1 MASKAVSVAR
11 TLAFLTLITCT
22 AALLKLS
29 FGLGYLR

>member
-1 MASKAVSVAR
+1 MASKVLSVAR

-22 AALLKLS
+22 AALVKLS